1 MWDRGTVSVW
11 QLEGGENKAH
21 EEGKLAVW
29 EKEAQDQMSR
39 DMEDRMKSLK
49 GDDGNGGLLS

>member
-11 QLEGGENKAH
+11 QLEEVENKAH